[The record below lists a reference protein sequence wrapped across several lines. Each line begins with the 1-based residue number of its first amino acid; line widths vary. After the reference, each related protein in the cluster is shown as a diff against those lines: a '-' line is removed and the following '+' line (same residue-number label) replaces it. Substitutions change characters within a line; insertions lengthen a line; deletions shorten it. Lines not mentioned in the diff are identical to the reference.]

1 MTASVTWDPGLG
13 ANPAWSITRAGYII
27 CGAECKMKMS
37 LLQKAGTIVKDTNED
52 ILCPSSTSISLSR
65 DLEQCFLMCSLMS
78 QVREFKFLNY

>member
-1 MTASVTWDPGLG
+1 
-13 ANPAWSITRAGYII
+13 
-27 CGAECKMKMS
+27 MKMS